1 MAGLDPSILAAL
13 KDSSAEDRARRAAK
27 RNEGKVDGDKG
38 AVNSR
43 SPVNPRSPTNPRTL
57 RPSLEAMTVQPQGL
71 NQAQGAQDRLARV
84 HARLDKY
91 TEDQLEQVGELGRL
105 KLALST
111 CPGEERVRFEA
122 DIQKCELEI
131 RILGEQ
137 IQACMALV
145 GSLEDGARRSTAQ
158 KAKEEKGDMG
168 LGKSIVLGMDKFSC
182 EIGQDPSAHASRLVQ
197 VVNALNMSD
206 TDKKT
211 AFLATLQGYPLR
223 TMSGVA
229 GDPLVTFEELVA
241 EFRQRYGR
249 GDRDADDGLN
259 RVARE
264 DKQGKGESTQL
275 FRDRVHTLGYGS
287 TNGSPAVY

>member
-1 MAGLDPSILAAL
+1 MAGLDPSILAL
-13 KDSSAEDRARRAAK
+13 KDSSAEDRARRVAK
-27 RNEGKVDGDKG
+27 RNEGKAGDDKG
-38 AVNSR
+38 RAGA
-43 SPVNPRSPTNPRTL
+43 VNPRSPTNPRTL
-57 RPSLEAMTVQPQGL
+57 RPSLEAMTVPQGL

-111 CPGEERVRFEA
+111 CRGEERVRFEA

-131 RILGEQ
+131 RVLGEQ
-137 IQACMALV
+137 IQALV
-145 GSLEDGARRSTAQ
+145 ESLAVLEPLGDGRE
-158 KAKEEKGDMG
+158 KEKKGDMS

-182 EIGQDPSAHASRLVQ
+182 EIGQDPSAHAAEVVQ
-197 VVNALNMSD
+197 VVNTLNLSD

-229 GDPLVTFEELVA
+229 GDPLVTFVELVA

-249 GDRDADDGLN
+249 GDRDADEALN
-259 RVARE
+259 RVA
-264 DKQGKGESTQL
+264 
-275 FRDRVHTLGYGS
+275 
-287 TNGSPAVY
+287 

>member
-1 MAGLDPSILAAL
+1 MS
-13 KDSSAEDRARRAAK
+13 
-27 RNEGKVDGDKG
+27 
-38 AVNSR
+38 
-43 SPVNPRSPTNPRTL
+43 
-57 RPSLEAMTVQPQGL
+57 
-71 NQAQGAQDRLARV
+71 
-84 HARLDKY
+84 
-91 TEDQLEQVGELGRL
+91 
-105 KLALST
+105 
-111 CPGEERVRFEA
+111 
-122 DIQKCELEI
+122 
-131 RILGEQ
+131 
-137 IQACMALV
+137 
-145 GSLEDGARRSTAQ
+145 
-158 KAKEEKGDMG
+158 

-229 GDPLVTFEELVA
+229 GDPLVTFVELVA

-249 GDRDADDGLN
+249 GDRDADEALN

-264 DKQGKGESTQL
+264 DKQGRGESTQL
-275 FRDRVHTLGYGS
+275 FREPMLWLTRLTRGP